1 MYASFMLF
9 QQAPYFILEYFKNF
23 KVKEKK
29 SSWLWSWD
37 DLSVSKRT
45 YHLDHLGSKGQM
57 LCLMGQDTLYLK
69 ALHTSRQPFLLEL
82 FHPQPEAQ
90 EE

>member
-1 MYASFMLF
+1 M
-9 QQAPYFILEYFKNF
+9 
-23 KVKEKK
+23 
-29 SSWLWSWD
+29 
-37 DLSVSKRT
+37 SKWT

-69 ALHTSRQPFLLEL
+69 ALHISRQQLLLEL

-90 EE
+90 EEGGTVGVGDLPVTL